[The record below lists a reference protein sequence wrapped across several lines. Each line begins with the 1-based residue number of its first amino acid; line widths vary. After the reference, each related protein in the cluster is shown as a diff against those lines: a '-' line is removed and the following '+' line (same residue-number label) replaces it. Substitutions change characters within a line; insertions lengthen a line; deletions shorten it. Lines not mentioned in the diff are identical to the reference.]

1 VCGCLVAAASLSATA
16 AVVGLMVIIFWRPL
30 WIPRARCE
38 QLSQIPSDDSESTL
52 GSKAVLAR
60 AAVLQRI
67 ALAYVRGVQS
77 ACGNADGSAVAA
89 AGAGAAAGEAQ
100 TLPK

>member
-1 VCGCLVAAASLSATA
+1 
-16 AVVGLMVIIFWRPL
+16 
-30 WIPRARCE
+30 
-38 QLSQIPSDDSESTL
+38 
-52 GSKAVLAR
+52 VLAR

-89 AGAGAAAGEAQ
+89 AGAGAAAGEAL